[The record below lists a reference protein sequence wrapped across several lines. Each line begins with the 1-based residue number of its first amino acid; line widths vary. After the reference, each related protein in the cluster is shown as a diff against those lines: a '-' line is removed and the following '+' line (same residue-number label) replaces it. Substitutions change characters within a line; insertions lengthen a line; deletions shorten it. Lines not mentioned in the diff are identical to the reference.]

1 MSARKVV
8 LVDSGGANL
17 SSVQAALLRLGVD
30 AQVTG
35 HWPTIRAA
43 SHVILPGVGAAGPAM
58 ARLAAHGLVDK
69 LATLK
74 QPVLGVCVGMQLLF
88 EASDEGEIACLGIL
102 PGRVSR
108 LKGAPGLRIP
118 HMGWNQLQA
127 VSAHPLNAGLDQT
140 YGYFVHSFAAEV
152 SALTLASCVHGQA
165 FSALV
170 GRDNFIGA
178 QFHPERSAAAGARLL
193 SNFLE
198 MN

>member
-1 MSARKVV
+1 MSTRNVV

-17 SSVQAALLRLGVD
+17 GSVQAALARLGVD
-30 AQVTG
+30 APVTG
-35 HWPTIRAA
+35 HWPTISAA

-58 ARLAAHGLVDK
+58 ERLAKHGLVDK
-69 LATLK
+69 LPTLR

-88 EASDEGEIACLGIL
+88 EASDEGAIACLGIL
-102 PGRVSR
+102 PGRVRKLSA
-108 LKGAPGLRIP
+108 APGLRIP

-127 VSAHPLNAGLDQT
+127 VTAHPVNAGLDQA
-140 YGYFVHSFAAEV
+140 YSYFVHSFAADV

-198 MN
+198 LS